1 MATKIIM
8 PKQGLQMTEGTI
20 TKWLV
25 AEGGTVTEGEPLFEM
40 ETDKLT
46 ITIDAGCSG
55 TLLKIVR
62 KEWETVPI
70 TELIAVV
77 GDAGENID
85 ALLAEAQKIQ
95 AASSAA
101 NAQPAAPV
109 AKTPQSNRAAA
120 SDKTL
125 LQAAS
130 TPSAAPLSAVTRVGR
145 VLISPR
151 AKRLAQERGI
161 DYAAIPGSG
170 ENGMIVERDIEPFQ
184 TNADVVASFAAA
196 AQTSQTAANTPSDPS
211 ALLPPITPQEGD
223 TVVKIAGMRRA
234 VCENMTTSLRAMAQA
249 CHKISVDMSS
259 AVKIRASFKA
269 LGESVSYNDIL
280 LYFTAR
286 TLADFP
292 AMNAV
297 SDADS
302 ILRKKRVNLG
312 VAVALDT
319 GLIVPTL
326 FDADTMSFSQIHA
339 QTAQLA
345 KKAKTGGL
353 SKADYTDG
361 SFTVTN
367 LGMYGLDEF
376 TAIINPPQVGILAV
390 GAIQNRIV
398 AIEGE
403 IAIRPMVT
411 LTLTYDHRVID
422 GAPAAEFLKKLKI
435 ALEKG
440 LEE

>member
-8 PKQGLQMTEGTI
+8 PKQGLQMTAGTI

-46 ITIDAGCSG
+46 ITIDANCSG

-62 KEWETVPI
+62 AEWETVPI

-77 GDAGENID
+77 GEPGENID
-85 ALLAEAQKIQ
+85 AILAEARQ
-95 AASSAA
+95 AQAA
-101 NAQPAAPV
+101 NAGAQ
-109 AKTPQSNRAAA
+109 Q
-120 SDKTL
+120 
-125 LQAAS
+125 
-130 TPSAAPLSAVTRVGR
+130 TPSAASPQTSRAAINNTVNQTPTAAASAPISAVARTGR

-151 AKRLAQERGI
+151 AKRLAQSRNI

-170 ENGMIVERDIEPFQ
+170 ENGMIVERDIAPFES
-184 TNADVVASFAAA
+184 NVDVAAAFAAA
-196 AQTSQTAANTPSDPS
+196 AQSATPTSSAPSDPS
-211 ALLPPITPQEGD
+211 ALLPPVVPEEGE
-223 TVVKIAGMRRA
+223 TVMKIAGMRRA

-259 AVKIRASFKA
+259 AVKMRASFKER
-269 LGESVSYNDIL
+269 GESVSYNDIL

-297 SDADS
+297 SDAES
-302 ILRKKRVNLG
+302 ILRKRRVNLG
-312 VAVALDT
+312 VAVALDA

-339 QTAQLA
+339 QTAELA

-353 SKADYTDG
+353 TKAEYSDG

-367 LGMYGLDEF
+367 LGMFGLDEF

-390 GAIQNRIV
+390 GAIQNRVV
-398 AIEGE
+398 AVDGQVV
-403 IAIRPMVT
+403 IRPMVT

-422 GAPAAEFLKKLKI
+422 GAPAAAFLKKLKI